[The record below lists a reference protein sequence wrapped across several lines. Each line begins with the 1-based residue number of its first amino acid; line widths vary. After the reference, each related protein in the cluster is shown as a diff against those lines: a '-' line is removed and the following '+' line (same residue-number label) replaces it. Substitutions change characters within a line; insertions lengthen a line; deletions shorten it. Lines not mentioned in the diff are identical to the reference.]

1 MQPDEAIE
9 PVVVREPD
17 AVKVAS
23 PVLRGEGGREASFL
37 PSKTSN
43 SNSSQP
49 IAFIGGGNMA
59 SAIIGGLLR
68 QGLSASQIEVV
79 EPFGPARDKLREQF
93 GIKAQEMPGA
103 QLARAGLVVWAVKP
117 QTFKEAAAMART
129 HTATALHLSV
139 AAGIRSDSIAGWLGT
154 QRVVRSMP
162 NTPALVGKGITALF
176 ARAAVTPADRASVEH
191 VIATT
196 GEHLWVDEEQ
206 DLDTVTALSG
216 SGPAYVF
223 FFLEAMQQAGSEL
236 GLTPAQAYKLAVAT
250 FAGASALAAASDDP
264 PQLLRERVTS
274 KGGTTH
280 AAITSMEN
288 DGVKEMFMRAMK
300 AAHKRAGELGDE
312 FGA

>member
-1 MQPDEAIE
+1 MQPNEATN

-37 PSKTSN
+37 PSTTSN
-43 SNSSQP
+43 SNFGQS

-68 QGLSASQIEVV
+68 QGLPGSQIEVV
-79 EPFGPARDKLREQF
+79 EPFAAARDKLREQF
-93 GIKAQEMPGA
+93 GILAQEQAGA
-103 QLARAGLVVWAVKP
+103 HLARAGLVVWAVKP
-117 QTFKEAAAMART
+117 QTFKDAASMARSYT
-129 HTATALHLSV
+129 SGALHLSV

-176 ARAAVTPADRASVEH
+176 ARDAVTAADRSAVEQ
-191 VIATT
+191 VIDTT
-196 GEHLWVDEEQ
+196 GEHVWVNSES

-223 FFLEAMQQAGSEL
+223 FFLEAMQQAGTEL
-236 GLTPAQAYKLAVAT
+236 GLPPEQAYKLAVAT

-274 KGGTTH
+274 KGGTTY
-280 AAITSMEN
+280 AAISSMEK
-288 DGVKEMFMRAMK
+288 DGVKEMFVRAMK